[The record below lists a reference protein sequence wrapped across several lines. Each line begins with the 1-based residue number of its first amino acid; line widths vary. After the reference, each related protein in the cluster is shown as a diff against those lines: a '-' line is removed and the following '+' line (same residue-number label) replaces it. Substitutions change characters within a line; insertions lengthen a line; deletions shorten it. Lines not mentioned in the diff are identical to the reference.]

1 MLFNIPVEFLL
12 FAGTLLGVAVWHERN
27 LQIALAGLFTI
38 VGYKLWV
45 QHFALLPHFAHEAP
59 LILNLLGL
67 LLGFA
72 ILAKHFEA
80 SGLPDLMPRY
90 LPDDWKGGWLLLIM
104 IAVISSFL
112 DNIAAAILGGVVARH
127 VFAGR
132 VSVGYL
138 AAIVAASNAGGAG
151 SVVGDTTTT
160 MMWIAGV
167 PALHVTKAFIAS
179 AIAMIVVGFFASR
192 AQQRYQPIRKDP
204 PASSTVDGIE
214 PGGVSSVIT
223 TRLITVALIIAGAVA
238 SNILLNFP
246 AAGAWLAILIS
257 AWFHPVPWR
266 EARNA
271 FAGAIFLIALV
282 LSASLMPVA
291 ALPAASWHTTLG
303 LGFVS
308 AVFDN
313 IPLTAL
319 ALTQGGYDWG
329 LLAFAV
335 GYGGSMIWFGSSA
348 GVAIANNFPEAK
360 NTGLWLKQGWFV
372 PVGYVLG
379 YFTLLL
385 LLGWHP
391 DILRAH

>member
-12 FAGTLLGVAVWHERN
+12 FTATLLGVAVWHERN
-27 LQIALAGLFTI
+27 LQIALAGLFSI
-38 VGYKLWV
+38 VVYKLWS
-45 QHFALLPHFAHEAP
+45 QHFALVPHFTHEAP
-59 LILNLLGL
+59 LILNLFGL

-72 ILAKHFEA
+72 ILAKHFEE

-90 LPDDWKGGWLLLIM
+90 LPDDWKGGWILLIA

-127 VFAGR
+127 VYAGR

-151 SVVGDTTTT
+151 SIVGDTTTT

-167 PALHVTKAFIAS
+167 PALHVTHAFIAS
-179 AIAMIVVGFFASR
+179 AVAMTVVGIFASR
-192 AQQRYQPIRKDP
+192 AQQRYQPIRKNP
-204 PASSTVDGIE
+204 PVSSAINNIESGIPSTVI
-214 PGGVSSVIT
+214 V
-223 TRLITVALIIAGAVA
+223 TRLVSVALIIGGAAA

-246 AAGAWLAILIS
+246 AAGAWLAILIG
-257 AWFHPVPWR
+257 AWLHPVPWR

-282 LSASLMPVA
+282 LAASLMPVA
-291 ALPAASWHTTLG
+291 ALPAASWHTTMG
-303 LGFVS
+303 LGFIS

-319 ALTQGGYDWG
+319 ALTQNGYDWG

-348 GVAIANNFPEAK
+348 GVAVSSHFPEAR
-360 NTGLWLKQGWFV
+360 NTALWLKQGWFV

-379 YFTLLL
+379 YVTLFL

-391 DILRAH
+391 AHLPGS